1 VKPAARRSVVA
12 YLVETHGLSQRR
24 SCRLVSVWR
33 TTHRYCAKRG
43 DEEPLRTRL
52 RALAA
57 RYPRH
62 GSPRLCDKLRQDG
75 VLINHKKLERIYREE
90 RLMVKRRRRKS
101 AAQARVPAPVPV
113 QLNERW
119 SIDFMSD
126 ATASGRK
133 LRLFNA
139 VDDFSREAI
148 AMECDTSITALQV
161 ARILDRAAAERGA
174 YPTAIVCDNGPE
186 FASRELDRWAH
197 KHGVKLD
204 FIDRGKPVQN
214 CFVESFNGRVREE
227 CLNLHWFVDLADARR
242 EIAIWMREY
251 NEDRGHSSLGKKTP
265 REFATRW
272 RSAMETAENAKN
284 AFPPVP
290 TAPATTTKTEES
302 NNANNPAKLTL

>member
-1 VKPAARRSVVA
+1 MVA

-33 TTHRYCAKRG
+33 TTHRYRAKRI
-43 DEEPLRTRL
+43 DDEPLRVRL
-52 RALAA
+52 RTLAA
-57 RYPRH
+57 RFPRH

-75 VLINHKKLERIYREE
+75 VRINHKKLERIYREE

-101 AAQARVPAPVPV
+101 AAQARVPAPLPTR
-113 QLNERW
+113 LNERW

-148 AMECDTSITALQV
+148 AMEFDTSITALRV
-161 ARILDRAAAERGA
+161 TRILDSVATERGG
-174 YPTAIVCDNGPE
+174 YPSAIVCDNGPE

-197 KHGVKLD
+197 QHGVKID

-227 CLNLHWFVDLADARR
+227 CLNLHWFIDLADARR
-242 EIAIWMREY
+242 TIAGWMREY
-251 NEDRGHSSLGKKTP
+251 NEERRHGSLGKKTP
-265 REFATRW
+265 REFARQW
-272 RSAMETAENAKN
+272 RSAVETAENAKD
-284 AFPPVP
+284 AFTAIT
-290 TAPATTTKTEES
+290 TAPAAAEEI
-302 NNANNPAKLTL
+302 NNANNPTQLTL

>member
-1 VKPAARRSVVA
+1 MVKPAARRSVVA
-12 YLVETHGLSQRR
+12 YLVETYGMSQRR

-33 TTHRYCAKRG
+33 TTHRYRVRRPC
-43 DEEPLRTRL
+43 DEPLRVRL
-52 RALAA
+52 RDLAA

-75 VLINHKKLERIYREE
+75 VQINHKRLERIYREE

-101 AAQARVPAPVPV
+101 AAQARVPAPLPTR
-113 QLNERW
+113 LNERW

-126 ATASGRK
+126 ATANGRK

-148 AMECDTSITALQV
+148 AMYVDTSITALCV
-161 ARILDRAAAERGA
+161 SRILDQVTAARGQ
-174 YPTAIVCDNGPE
+174 YPAAIVCDNGPE

-197 KHGVKLD
+197 QHGVKLD

-214 CFVESFNGRVREE
+214 CFIESFNGRVREE
-227 CLNLHWFVDLADARR
+227 CLNLHWFIDLADARR
-242 EIAIWMREY
+242 TIAAWMREY
-251 NEDRGHSSLGKKTP
+251 NEERGHSSLGKKTP
-265 REFATRW
+265 NQFATQW
-272 RSAMETAENAKN
+272 KSAMETAENAQD
-284 AFPPVP
+284 AFPALP
-290 TAPATTTKTEES
+290 TAPAAAIEI

>member
-1 VKPAARRSVVA
+1 MVKPAARRSAVA
-12 YLVETHGLSQRR
+12 YLVEMYGLSQRR
-24 SCRLVSVWR
+24 SCRLISVWR
-33 TTHRYCAKRG
+33 TTHRYSARRA
-43 DEEPLRTRL
+43 DDTALREQLRT
-52 RALAA
+52 LAA

-75 VLINHKKLERIYREE
+75 VRINHKRLERIYREE

-101 AAQARVPAPVPV
+101 AAQARVPAPLPAR
-113 QLNERW
+113 LNERW

-148 AMECDTSITALQV
+148 AMEFDTSITALQV
-161 ARILDRAAAERGA
+161 GRILDRAAAERGA
-174 YPTAIVCDNGPE
+174 YPSAIVCDNGPE

-197 KHGVKLD
+197 QHGVKLD

-227 CLNLHWFVDLADARR
+227 CLNLHWFIDLADARR
-242 EIAIWMREY
+242 TIAGWMREY
-251 NEDRGHSSLGKKTP
+251 NEDREHGSLGKKPP
-265 REFATRW
+265 RLFAMQW
-272 RSAMETAENAKN
+272 KSAMETAENAQG
-284 AFPPVP
+284 AFTALP
-290 TAPATTTKTEES
+290 TAPAAADEI
-302 NNANNPAKLTL
+302 NNANNPAERTL